1 MPTLMTVTNDTSLIF
16 LRNGRTYLLPA
27 ELVNRLEAAMQKLS
41 TTAVKGNAETL
52 RNHFGDDA
60 WDALAGKDPSLAG
73 RCISYLVSQHR
84 IPFEAVG
91 IDRNSK
97 AQMYARI

>member
-1 MPTLMTVTNDTSLIF
+1 MPNVKTVANDTSLIF
-16 LRNGRTYLLPA
+16 QRNGRTYLLPA
-27 ELVNRLEAAMQKLS
+27 EFVNRLEAAMQKLS
-41 TTAVKGNAETL
+41 ATAVKGHAETL
-52 RNHFGDDA
+52 RKHFGDDA

-91 IDRNSK
+91 IDPNSK